1 MRRKVSLHLLA
12 EQELNEA
19 AFYYDQENPGLGSTF
34 LDDVEGTIDRI
45 LDHPEAGALVEE
57 TVRRRLVPRFP
68 YAVLYSVRED
78 EVRILAIMNQ
88 KRRPFYW
95 RDRS

>member
-1 MRRKVSLHLLA
+1 MKYRVSIHRSA

-19 AFYYDQENPGLGSTF
+19 AYYYSQESHGLGSTF
-34 LDDVEGTIDRI
+34 LDELERTIDRI
-45 LDHPEAGALVEE
+45 VDHPEAGPLVEE

-95 RDRS
+95 RGRS